1 MKLELFVMG
10 RLDSAAQQGLRL
22 VTTDKI
28 VDKIVGS
35 VGSFI
40 KKLLFCSSETA
51 LSSYAASACSR
62 SVGFSRHM
70 LD

>member
-1 MKLELFVMG
+1 MKLELFVIG
-10 RLDSAAQQGLRL
+10 RLDSAAQLGLRL

-40 KKLLFCSSETA
+40 KKLLLCSSETA
-51 LSSYAASACSR
+51 LSSHA
-62 SVGFSRHM
+62 
-70 LD
+70 LDM